1 MPVEKG
7 STFEE
12 RDVYIDYPYVKV
24 MYRWDH
30 VAEKM
35 FIRRYGKAESP
46 EPVSHDN
53 ELVNE
58 ALRYGDEISKEE
70 YVRGK

>member
-7 STFEE
+7 PIFKE
-12 RDVYIDYPYVKV
+12 RDIYIDYPYVKV

-30 VAEKM
+30 VAAKM

-46 EPVSHDN
+46 VPVPHDD

-58 ALRYGDEISKEE
+58 ALLYGEEISKEE
-70 YVRGK
+70 YLRGK